1 MTRLTVP
8 AALAALLVAAC
19 ALQPGTGLEIDGSWR
34 LERGTHAGH
43 QIPII
48 PGADITLTIDGDT
61 VGGTSACN
69 HYGGDIDRNGSAITF
84 GAMVMT
90 EMGCDGP
97 VMASESAYIAALG
110 AVNQVA
116 RSGDRLSLS
125 GTDVELV
132 FRLVPP
138 VADAPIAGPA
148 WILDSIISGD
158 AVSSVMGEPATLEL
172 HDDGTLTGTTGCRTF
187 DGRYTVSG
195 ATVSVMELT
204 NDDRGCP
211 DELMA
216 QDEHVL
222 DVINGGFGFRI
233 DGERLTLTDGANGLG
248 YRLDA
253 G

>member
-1 MTRLTVP
+1 MTRFT
-8 AALAALLVAAC
+8 AAALLISLLLAGC
-19 ALQPGTGLEIDGSWR
+19 ALMPTAGPEIDGSWR
-34 LERGTHAGH
+34 LERGTHGG
-43 QIPII
+43 QPIPIV

-69 HYGGDIDRNGSAITF
+69 HYGGEIRRDGSGLTF
-84 GAMVMT
+84 GSMMMT

-97 VMASESAYIAALG
+97 VMASESAYHAALA
-110 AVNQVA
+110 AVSRVA
-116 RSGDRLSLS
+116 RDGDRLSLS
-125 GTDVELV
+125 GDDVELV

-138 VADAPIAGPA
+138 IADAPLLGPT
-148 WILDSIISGD
+148 WILDSIITGD

-172 HDDGTLTGTTGCRTF
+172 LDDGTLTGTTGCRTF
-187 DGRYTVSG
+187 DARYTVSG
-195 ATVSVMELT
+195 GTVSVMELI

-211 DELMA
+211 DELVT

-222 DVINGGFGFRI
+222 DVIARGFSFAI

-253 G
+253 E